1 MSDRP
6 ADRIAARRST
16 RPMPAMTNIAVPRE
30 GQPAVKI
37 GAKRSVERP
46 HVLNTSVTDRTLE
59 LIDELT
65 RRGAT
70 VAAYDPVSMAEA
82 ARVLGPRDDVSL
94 VERAEAAL
102 QALRR
107 EINGSGNDAAWLRGI
122 ESQDRMLPEVVRRA
136 AARWHGDQP

>member
-65 RRGAT
+65 RHYRKRHGRTWRINMTLEQAIEHLARDVGLTGPTRERNSDILAEEIECAHDLPPRTAT
-70 VAAYDPVSMAEA
+70 E
-82 ARVLGPRDDVSL
+82 
-94 VERAEAAL
+94 
-102 QALRR
+102 
-107 EINGSGNDAAWLRGI
+107 
-122 ESQDRMLPEVVRRA
+122 
-136 AARWHGDQP
+136 

>member
-6 ADRIAARRST
+6 ADRLAARRST
-16 RPMPAMTNIAVPRE
+16 RPMPTMTNIAVPRE

-65 RRGAT
+65 RHYRKRHGRTWRINMTLEQAIEHLAREIGLIGQARERGA
-70 VAAYDPVSMAEA
+70 D
-82 ARVLGPRDDVSL
+82 VLSEDL
-94 VERAEAAL
+94 
-102 QALRR
+102 
-107 EINGSGNDAAWLRGI
+107 N
-122 ESQDRMLPEVVRRA
+122 
-136 AARWHGDQP
+136 